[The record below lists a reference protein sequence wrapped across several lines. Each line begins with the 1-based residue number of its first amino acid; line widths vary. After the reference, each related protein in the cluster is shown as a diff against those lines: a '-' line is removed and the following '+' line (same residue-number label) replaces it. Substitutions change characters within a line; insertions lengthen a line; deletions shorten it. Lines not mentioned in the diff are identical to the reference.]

1 MPDLNDITDLD
12 FQNRITERTKVSAD
26 GRQVRVERTQRCDP
40 IIEAV
45 AAARELPKTRDMRHA
60 ASIPLVLYH
69 KWMIEAGI
77 RPGEADTTKKMTE
90 VIKRKIASNEYARLM
105 VHGF

>member
-1 MPDLNDITDLD
+1 MPDLNEITDLD
-12 FQNRITERTKVSAD
+12 FQNRITERTKVSTD

-40 IIEAV
+40 VIEAV
-45 AAARELPKTRDMRHA
+45 KAARDLPQHRHMRHA

-77 RPGEADTTKKMTE
+77 RPGEPDTTHKMNE